1 MKKLPLFAV
10 ALVAAIPAFWFMWIV
25 IGGPMWDGTYGTFQ
39 VEVFKNKILLVL
51 LILTLVVFALIAF
64 MPFLALIFGGG
75 SDSRDGSVA
84 LATPGGGDT
93 ALGVDP
99 DTGEMLD
106 DDPFVSDDEDAFD
119 DDEDDEGDDPFV
131 DEGESDD
138 ELDIEGLDEDD
149 IFDEDDD
156 VFAFDDE

>member
-25 IGGPMWDGTYGTFQ
+25 VGGPMWDGTYGTFQ
-39 VEVFKNKILLVL
+39 VEVFKNKVLLVM

-75 SDSRDGSVA
+75 SEPAEGGSVA
-84 LATPGGGDT
+84 LATPGGGET
-93 ALGVDP
+93 ALDVDP
-99 DTGEMLD
+99 ETGELVD
-106 DDPFVSDDEDAFD
+106 DDPFASE
-119 DDEDDEGDDPFV
+119 DDEDDEDDDPFV
-131 DEGESDD
+131 DESESDE

-149 IFDEDDD
+149 IFDDGEDD